1 MQSKIRKKRNPNL
14 SKYDAPLR
22 IQFDR
27 GFNAFKGKQYVKTNG
42 DAKIIMTENPYNPNT
57 MQAREW
63 LRGYNSAYAQ
73 QLKRVK
79 DVEARRRSKK
89 YMQDKI
95 VIEEV
100 MTAEFYEMKAGQ
112 TAIFPEHKA
121 LEYLALGLTSEA
133 GEVAGKVKKLIRDGE
148 DMEGFELKKIAI
160 ASEIGDVLWY
170 CAMMAKEVGVPLN
183 DIMKD
188 NLKKLHG
195 RKVRGTLHGSGD
207 NR

>member
-1 MQSKIRKKRNPNL
+1 MKLEEEAKK
-14 SKYDAPLR
+14 
-22 IQFDR
+22 F
-27 GFNAFKGKQYVKTNG
+27 
-42 DAKIIMTENPYNPNT
+42 
-57 MQAREW
+57 
-63 LRGYNSAYAQ
+63 
-73 QLKRVK
+73 
-79 DVEARRRSKK
+79 
-89 YMQDKI
+89 MQDKL

-112 TAIFPEHKA
+112 TAIFPKYKA

-148 DMEGFELKKIAI
+148 DVEGFELKKIAI

-183 DIMKD
+183 DIMKE
-188 NLKKLHG
+188 NLKKLHS
-195 RKVRGTLHGSGD
+195 RKERGTLHGSGD

>member
-1 MQSKIRKKRNPNL
+1 MKLEEEAKK
-14 SKYDAPLR
+14 
-22 IQFDR
+22 F
-27 GFNAFKGKQYVKTNG
+27 
-42 DAKIIMTENPYNPNT
+42 
-57 MQAREW
+57 
-63 LRGYNSAYAQ
+63 
-73 QLKRVK
+73 
-79 DVEARRRSKK
+79 
-89 YMQDKI
+89 MQDKL

-112 TAIFPEHKA
+112 TAIFPKYKA

-148 DMEGFELKKIAI
+148 DVEGFELKKIAI

-183 DIMKD
+183 DIMKE

>member
-1 MQSKIRKKRNPNL
+1 MKL
-14 SKYDAPLR
+14 
-22 IQFDR
+22 
-27 GFNAFKGKQYVKTNG
+27 
-42 DAKIIMTENPYNPNT
+42 E
-57 MQAREW
+57 E
-63 LRGYNSAYAQ
+63 
-73 QLKRVK
+73 
-79 DVEARRRSKK
+79 EARKF
-89 YMQDKI
+89 MQDKL

-112 TAIFPEHKA
+112 TAIFPKYKA

-148 DMEGFELKKIAI
+148 DVEGFELKKIAI

-170 CAMMAKEVGVPLN
+170 CAMLAKEVGVPLN
-183 DIMKD
+183 DIMKE

>member
-1 MQSKIRKKRNPNL
+1 MQKL
-14 SKYDAPLR
+14 
-22 IQFDR
+22 
-27 GFNAFKGKQYVKTNG
+27 
-42 DAKIIMTENPYNPNT
+42 E
-57 MQAREW
+57 E
-63 LRGYNSAYAQ
+63 
-73 QLKRVK
+73 
-79 DVEARRRSKK
+79 EARK

-112 TAIFPEHKA
+112 TAIFPKYKA

-183 DIMKD
+183 EIMKE

>member
-1 MQSKIRKKRNPNL
+1 MQKL
-14 SKYDAPLR
+14 
-22 IQFDR
+22 
-27 GFNAFKGKQYVKTNG
+27 
-42 DAKIIMTENPYNPNT
+42 E
-57 MQAREW
+57 E
-63 LRGYNSAYAQ
+63 
-73 QLKRVK
+73 
-79 DVEARRRSKK
+79 EARK

-95 VIEEV
+95 IIEEV

-112 TAIFPEHKA
+112 TAIFPKYKA

-195 RKVRGTLHGSGD
+195 RKIRGTLHGSGD

>member
-1 MQSKIRKKRNPNL
+1 M
-14 SKYDAPLR
+14 
-22 IQFDR
+22 
-27 GFNAFKGKQYVKTNG
+27 
-42 DAKIIMTENPYNPNT
+42 
-57 MQAREW
+57 
-63 LRGYNSAYAQ
+63 
-73 QLKRVK
+73 LKLEE
-79 DVEARRRSKK
+79 EARK

-112 TAIFPEHKA
+112 TAIFPKHKA

>member
-1 MQSKIRKKRNPNL
+1 MKI
-14 SKYDAPLR
+14 
-22 IQFDR
+22 
-27 GFNAFKGKQYVKTNG
+27 
-42 DAKIIMTENPYNPNT
+42 E
-57 MQAREW
+57 E
-63 LRGYNSAYAQ
+63 
-73 QLKRVK
+73 
-79 DVEARRRSKK
+79 EARK
-89 YMQDKI
+89 YMQDKLFI
-95 VIEEV
+95 NEVI
-100 MTAEFYEMKAGQ
+100 TPDLYENLAGQ
-112 TAIFPEHKA
+112 TAIFPKDRA
-121 LEYLALGLTSEA
+121 LEYLALGMTSEA

-183 DIMKD
+183 EIMKE